1 MPKMSPLETSPH
13 NQALDPRSQL
23 IVCPHCDA
31 AYKLIVPKNGERATC
46 ARCHTVLIAP
56 RRKAGLQIIAVSIAV
71 VVLIF
76 GAAVFPFLSI
86 EAGGV
91 SNAVSIIDV
100 AVAFQHGVLIA
111 VSLFTL
117 GLILIVPLMR
127 VLLVLYVLI
136 PIVMDQKPYRHAI
149 QAFRISEV
157 LRPWS
162 MAEVFA
168 VGCAVA
174 LTKIAGLATVHM
186 GPAFYIF
193 AAIVVLVV
201 VSDSFM
207 CRWTVWNALDQK
219 TVR

>member
-1 MPKMSPLETSPH
+1 MTDS
-13 NQALDPRSQL
+13 ALKNLHPSADLTGPQSQL

-31 AYKLIVPKNGERATC
+31 VFKIVKPKNGERAC
-46 ARCHTVLIAP
+46 CSRCHTVLIAP
-56 RRKAGLQIIAVSIAV
+56 RRKAGLQIIAISIAV
-71 VVLIF
+71 VILIF
-76 GAAVFPFLSI
+76 GAATFPFLSI
-86 EAGGV
+86 EAGGLT
-91 SNAVSIIDV
+91 NAVSIIDV

-117 GLILIVPLMR
+117 ALIMIVPLMR
-127 VLLVLYVLI
+127 AMLVLYVLI
-136 PIVMDQKPYRHAI
+136 PIVGDRPPYTHAI
-149 QAFRISEV
+149 RAFQMSET

-174 LTKIAGLATVHM
+174 LTKIGGLATVHM

-201 VSDSFM
+201 VKDNFM
-207 CRWTVWNALDQK
+207 CRWTVWNALDQN
-219 TVR
+219 TQR

>member
-1 MPKMSPLETSPH
+1 MTMTSPLEVDKSETLTGP
-13 NQALDPRSQL
+13 QSQL

-31 AYKLIVPKNGERATC
+31 VFKIVKPRHGERAKC
-46 ARCHTVLIAP
+46 SRCHTVLIAP
-56 RRKAGLQIIAVSIAV
+56 RRKAGMQIIAASVAV
-71 VVLIF
+71 VILIF
-76 GAAVFPFLSI
+76 GAATFPFLSI
-86 EAGGV
+86 EAGGLK
-91 SNAVSIIDV
+91 NAVSIIDV
-100 AVAFQHGVLIA
+100 AIAFQHGVLIA

-117 GLILIVPLMR
+117 GLIMVVPLVR

-136 PIVMDQKPYRHAI
+136 PIVRDRPPYRQAI
-149 QAFRISEV
+149 RAFQISET

-174 LTKIAGLATVHM
+174 LTKIAGLATVQM

-201 VSDSFM
+201 VTDNFM

-219 TVR
+219 NT

>member
-1 MPKMSPLETSPH
+1 MTDTPLQNLPPPSGLSGP
-13 NQALDPRSQL
+13 QSQL

-31 AYKLIVPKNGERATC
+31 VFKTVKPENGERATC

-56 RRKAGLQIIAVSIAV
+56 RRKAGLQIIAISIAV
-71 VVLIF
+71 VILIF
-76 GAAVFPFLSI
+76 GAATFPFLSI
-86 EAGGV
+86 EAGGL

-100 AVAFQHGVLIA
+100 AVAFQHGILIA

-117 GLILIVPLMR
+117 ALILVVPLTR
-127 VLLVLYVLI
+127 ALLVLYVLI
-136 PIVMDQKPYRHAI
+136 PIVGDREPYAHAI
-149 QAFRISEV
+149 RAFQISET

-168 VGCAVA
+168 VGCGVA

-201 VSDSFM
+201 VKDNFM
-207 CRWTVWNALDQK
+207 CRWTVWNALDQN
-219 TVR
+219 TQR